1 MNMHEG
7 SIMRGKKVTF
17 ESRAIFDV
25 LQYGGKEFW
34 WGKIIF
40 FEISLRL
47 PFFFF
52 SFFFFLEFLD
62 NIISIKRLITLTGR
76 EINASN
82 ENMIMKRR

>member
-52 SFFFFLEFLD
+52 FFW
-62 NIISIKRLITLTGR
+62 I
-76 EINASN
+76 
-82 ENMIMKRR
+82 

>member
-40 FEISLRL
+40 FEISLWL

-52 SFFFFLEFLD
+52 FFLNLD